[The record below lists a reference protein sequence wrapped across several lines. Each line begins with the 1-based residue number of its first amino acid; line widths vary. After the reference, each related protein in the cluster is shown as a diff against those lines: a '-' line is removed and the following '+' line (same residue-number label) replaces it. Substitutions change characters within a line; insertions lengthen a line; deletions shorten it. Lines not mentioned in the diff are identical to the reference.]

1 MFKKILLIL
10 MIGLL
15 GFGVVGCSDD
25 LSEEELAKCEKEWN
39 NLEKITDEIIWEWYD
54 EIFKG
59 VYYENDNT
67 TFDGDITNRRVV
79 KVTFDEETL
88 SKAKE
93 ALKEKRKIVN
103 DININRLKKYV
114 KYEIKNDEFYKD
126 MTKEEKAEV
135 LKKASNV
142 RKILNKGLD
151 IYEDILNKGEK
162 LEYNEEECD
171 ELSNSALKIQ
181 DMIYEE
187 IPEQLK

>member
-25 LSEEELAKCEKEWN
+25 LSDEELAKCEKEYS
-39 NLEKITDEIIWEWYD
+39 NLEKILDDIIWEWYD

-59 VYYENDNT
+59 VYHENDNKE
-67 TFDGDITNRRVV
+67 FEGDITNRRVV
-79 KVTFDEETL
+79 KVTFDEKTL
-88 SKAKE
+88 NKAKE
-93 ALKEKRKIVN
+93 VLKEKRKIIN
-103 DININRLKKYV
+103 DININRLKKYI
-114 KYEIKNDEFYKD
+114 KYEIKNDEYYKD

-135 LKKASNV
+135 LKKTLNV
-142 RKILNKGLD
+142 RKILNQGLD
-151 IYEDILNKGEK
+151 IYENILNQGEK

-171 ELSNSALKIQ
+171 ELFNSALKIQ
-181 DMIYEE
+181 DMIYKE